1 MAPRTTDRSYISRV
15 NNTQGRLMED
25 MIMGAAMKY
34 EREGRLV
41 LHKESE
47 PFRVVKNMNR
57 ARGRAE
63 VQFTAKAQPDFVGCL
78 RGGRLIAIE
87 AKYTQSDMIKQDAV
101 TDKQATMLGK
111 YSRAGAAA
119 FVCCGIGTGFDLKYF
134 MVPWMVWSLMKEIF
148 GHKYATA
155 KELDSYEVQADMV
168 IHFLDY
174 KCLGGK
180 SSPIEDPL

>member
-87 AKYTQSDMIKQDAV
+87 AKYTQSDMIKQDV
-101 TDKQATMLGK
+101 RVL
-111 YSRAGAAA
+111 
-119 FVCCGIGTGFDLKYF
+119 
-134 MVPWMVWSLMKEIF
+134 
-148 GHKYATA
+148 
-155 KELDSYEVQADMV
+155 LDSGVTLIMPDVKKALAY
-168 IHFLDY
+168 LDLRDGDSLLDVGLFAY
-174 KCLGGK
+174 LLN
-180 SSPIEDPL
+180 PLK